1 MYKRQLA
8 HTLTGK
14 PTPVRYGA
22 WPVLV
27 KTPLLPVVALP
38 PRREPARWRIE
49 GEAGDLTALAE
60 AEDGRLI
67 GFALTGACVRRKV
80 ELARAAPALLG

>member
-1 MYKRQLA
+1 
-8 HTLTGK
+8 
-14 PTPVRYGA
+14 
-22 WPVLV
+22 
-27 KTPLLPVVALP
+27 VVALP
-38 PRREPARWRIE
+38 PMRAPARWRIE